1 MTDTTSE
8 ASVTGLDR
16 KAKVGWSLAGAAVVV
31 ALCVAIFDQGAL
43 GLWGLLPI
51 VVYALLALL
60 ELNILLSTFIAMVTA
75 MILARLSLLDIG
87 TALADSMGSFIT
99 VVGIIILLGA
109 GVGAIANATGAAQA
123 LVSSVMKVAGTES
136 TTRTQLGIVLAAI
149 LIVGSL
155 GTLAGGN
162 SIIAP
167 LVIPLAAAASL
178 SRPATAVTLHTAGA
192 AGLVLGPFTP
202 PVVTIM
208 GAADIS
214 YSEYLF
220 GAGLP
225 LAAVFVIVGF
235 VMTRVLNART
245 RDETYGEEDLADLTS
260 PADQPAHARTAAAAF
275 IGTILVMTV
284 IGIVI
289 QAGYVY
295 AIVVMLTT
303 ALTTSIAGR
312 LDPSHAVTTFC
323 RGAGTLLW
331 LFFMFWFF
339 DVILVIVENSGAY
352 QVLLDAV
359 APAMQDAG
367 PWPFLMLTL
376 LVGWIGIAGAAVAQ
390 VVLIDKLFAPL
401 AASLGIPPIA
411 WAAALLGGSQIDW
424 FGPFPNGD
432 MVGQMG
438 IARSQNLKAML
449 IAGWTVMTVSVFVLA
464 ALFWILL

>member
-1 MTDTTSE
+1 MTDTETQQR
-8 ASVTGLDR
+8 TGPDT
-16 KAKVGWSLAGAAVVV
+16 KARVGWGLAGAAIV
-31 ALCVAIFDQGAL
+31 AAICIALLHSGDL

-51 VVYALLALL
+51 VVYAVLALL
-60 ELNILLSTFIAMVTA
+60 ELNILLSTFVAMVTA
-75 MILARLSLLDIG
+75 IILARMGLVEIG
-87 TALADSMGSFIT
+87 TALSDSMGSFIT
-99 VVGIIILLGA
+99 VIGVIILLGA

-123 LVSSVMKVAGTES
+123 LVTSVMKVAGTES
-136 TTRTQLGIVLAAI
+136 TSRTQLGIMVAAI

-192 AGLVLGPFTP
+192 AGLILGPFTP

-208 GAADIS
+208 GAADLS
-214 YSEYLF
+214 YTEYLF

-225 LAAVFVIVGF
+225 LAAVFLVVGF
-235 VMTRVLNART
+235 LMTRVINART
-245 RDETYGEEDLADLTS
+245 RDETYGEEDLAHVQEDGS
-260 PADQPAHARTAAAAF
+260 GAQPHARTAAFVF
-275 IGTILVMTV
+275 IGTIVLMTIV
-284 IGIVI
+284 GII
-289 QAGYVY
+289 LQAGYAY
-295 AIVVMLTT
+295 AILVMLTT
-303 ALTTSIAGR
+303 AVTTSIAGR
-312 LDPSHAVTTFC
+312 LDPSDAVTRFC
-323 RGAGTLLW
+323 KGAGALLW

-339 DVILVIVENSGAY
+339 DVILVLVENSGAY
-352 QVLLDAV
+352 TVLLDAL
-359 APAMQDAG
+359 APTMQDAG

-376 LVGWIGIAGAAVAQ
+376 AVGWIGIAGAAVAQ

-401 AASLGIPPIA
+401 AASLGIPPVA

-432 MVGQMG
+432 MIGQMG

-449 IAGWTVMTVSVFVLA
+449 IAGWTVMTVSVVVLGV
-464 ALFWILL
+464 LFWVVL